1 MRTALLL
8 RRHRQSQCAAAGSNA
23 TAVCACGRR
32 HTPSPAPRACPDCYH
47 LGKAVLLGDAAHSTG
62 GASGQGC
69 NSALQDAAALADLLL
84 AEAAKAASPDAVV
97 GGALLRYSQQRV
109 PEGQALLELS
119 TGPSRT
125 AGPLRRARFALSTA
139 ASALLGRVGLGA
151 PPLQTE
157 LTTTLA
163 SFAEIRRRRA
173 GAYGPFPEPREF
185 EEEIARV
192 VGSAKVARV

>member
-192 VGSAKVARV
+192 VGSAEMARV